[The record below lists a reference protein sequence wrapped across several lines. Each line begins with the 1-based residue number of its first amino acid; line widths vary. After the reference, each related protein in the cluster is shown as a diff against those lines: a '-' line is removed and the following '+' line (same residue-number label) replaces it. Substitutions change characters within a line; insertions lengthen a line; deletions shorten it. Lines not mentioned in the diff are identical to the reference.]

1 MNIFIA
7 DASDGVIVVVGAPGS
22 LITSNVMIASPQ
34 TLLGGRTM
42 VDYSPVHGN
51 YGGTLVTNNVIDANG
66 AFIKVGIAM
75 GPDVWS
81 CPHTV
86 NHGGTVTDNL
96 IQGAHFGYGYAV
108 NGVSDWTVL
117 RNIDSSTHVGV
128 VRGGCGGTPDPPDG
142 FQYQSVT
149 SSELQTEF
157 TYANLNYVLGVSE
170 PSCLTG
176 DDP

>member
-1 MNIFIA
+1 MNNVIT
-7 DASDGVIVVVGAPGS
+7 DATDGAIVVFGAPGS
-22 LITSNVMIASPQ
+22 LITNNVIIASTQ
-34 TLLGGRTM
+34 TLLGGINM

-51 YGGTLVTNNVIDANG
+51 YVGTLVTNNVIDANG

-149 SSELQTEF
+149 SSDLQPEF
-157 TYANLNYVLGVSE
+157 TYANLTYVLGVSE

-176 DDP
+176 DHP